1 MNCGRSAGTVENPAK
16 PRISAPQIAATV
28 AAEGPAR
35 AELAE
40 LGPERNETGMGC
52 NNGKDQRFLQNNP
65 LDLIEGDLGSL
76 RRL

>member
-1 MNCGRSAGTVENPAK
+1 MNCGRSAGTVEYPAK
-16 PRISAPQIAATV
+16 LRISAPQIAATV

-40 LGPERNETGMGC
+40 PRPERDETGMGC
-52 NNGKDQRFLQNNP
+52 NIGKDQRFLQNDT
-65 LDLIEGDLGSL
+65 LDLIERDLVV